1 MTDAPTI
8 LIHSGE
14 PAENEA
20 VAARIAAVRPDLRLL
35 TAHGEDEVRERL
47 PEAEIL
53 FAWEF
58 PMHLLQLA
66 TSLRWFQVMGAGL
79 ERLAGAGVPDG
90 VVVTNMKGI
99 FGTAMAEYALAH
111 MLAHTQSLRR
121 IYAQQ
126 ADRRWEQ
133 FEPALLAGKTA
144 GVIGLGS
151 IGREIARRCAA
162 FGMRVIGAN
171 RSGSPVAEVEQTYA
185 ISDIDQFL
193 PECDFLITVVPH
205 TAESA
210 GLLNAER
217 LALLKPTCFYIN
229 VGRGTIVDL
238 DALRAALESGRLAGA
253 ALDVF
258 PTEPLTADDPLW
270 TTPNVTITP
279 HISGVNRPDDVTG
292 VFLDNLTRYLTD
304 QPLINVVDLQR
315 GY

>member
-8 LIHSGE
+8 LIHSGDS
-14 PAENEA
+14 AENEA
-20 VAARIAAVRPDLRLL
+20 VVARILAERPATRLL
-35 TAHGEDEVRERL
+35 TAHGEAEVRERL

-58 PMHLLQLA
+58 PMDLLPLA
-66 TSLRWFQVMGAGL
+66 TRLRWFQVMGAGL
-79 ERLAGAGVPDG
+79 ERLAGAGVPEG

-126 ADRRWEQ
+126 DARRWEQ
-133 FEPALLAGKTA
+133 FEPALLSGQTV

-162 FGMRVIGAN
+162 FGMRVIGVN
-171 RSGSPVAEVEQTYA
+171 RSGAAVAEVERTYRA
-185 ISDIDQFL
+185 AEIEQFL
-193 PECDFLITVVPH
+193 PECDVLITVVPH
-205 TAESA
+205 TGESA

-217 LALLKPTCFYIN
+217 LALLKPGCFYVN

-238 DALRAALESGRLAGA
+238 DALRSALESGHLSGA

-258 PTEPLTADDPLW
+258 PTEPLAPDDPIW
-270 TTPNVTITP
+270 TAPNVTITP
-279 HISGVNRPDDVTG
+279 HISGVNRPDDVTR
-292 VFLDNLTRYLTD
+292 VFLDNLTRYVAGE
-304 QPLINVVDLQR
+304 PLINVVDLKR

>member
-20 VAARIAAVRPDLRLL
+20 VVARIAEARPDARLL
-35 TAHGEDEVRERL
+35 TAHGEAEVRERL

-58 PMHLLQLA
+58 PMDLLPLA
-66 TSLRWFQVMGAGL
+66 TRLRWFQVMGAGL
-79 ERLAGAGVPDG
+79 ERLAGAGVPEG

-121 IYAQQ
+121 VYEQQ
-126 ADRRWEQ
+126 TEQRWEQ
-133 FEPALLAGKTA
+133 FEPALLSGQTA

-162 FGMRVIGAN
+162 FGMRVIGVN
-171 RSGSPVAEVEQTYA
+171 RSGAPVAEVERTYSA
-185 ISDIDQFL
+185 SEIDQFL
-193 PECDFLITVVPH
+193 PECDFLISVIPH
-205 TAESA
+205 TGESA

-217 LALLKPTCFYIN
+217 LALLKPDCFYVN
-229 VGRGTIVDL
+229 VGRGTVVDL
-238 DALRAALESGRLAGA
+238 VALRAALESGQLAGA

-258 PTEPLTADDPLW
+258 PTEPLPPSDPIWTA
-270 TTPNVTITP
+270 PNVTITP
-279 HISGVNRPDDVTG
+279 HISGVNRPDDVTR
-292 VFLDNLTRYLTD
+292 VFLDNLSRYMAG
-304 QPLINVVDLQR
+304 QPLINVVDLAR